1 MNNEELE
8 LAYNAIES
16 LFDLE
21 YQLNETINKK
31 STVNKVNLKKVKVVN
46 DEEEEEIIMEDD
58 IKLNF
63 GGENGSS

>member
-31 STVNKVNLKKVKVVN
+31 SAVNKVNLKKVKVVN

>member
-16 LFDLE
+16 LLDLE

-63 GGENGSS
+63 GGENGSF